1 VNAPVQLTCRNCA
14 TAFVAD
20 PSAARCPRCGYAE
33 APTTKS
39 PLAATS
45 TDRSAFSAPVSQ
57 PVPQPY
63 GQPYAQ
69 PTAQT
74 LPVAGPMGTMPQ
86 ANAPMVPY
94 GAPPQMQPYPQ
105 QQPQPGYAYPP
116 GQQQQQQPYY
126 APQPQYYQQAP
137 QPIVVI
143 QNQVN
148 APYPMH
154 PYAMMPYVKRK
165 DPGVAALISF
175 FLPGGGQ
182 LYNGQAGKGIA
193 FMFVTVVNFFLLFV
207 GIGFLTGIATWIWSM
222 IDAHQV
228 ADRINRGEIVA

>member
-1 VNAPVQLTCRNCA
+1 MNAPVQLTCRNCA
-14 TAFVAD
+14 TPFVAD

-45 TDRSAFSAPVSQ
+45 TDRVSFSAPVSQ
-57 PVPQPY
+57 PVPQQQY
-63 GQPYAQ
+63 GQPYA
-69 PTAQT
+69 PPPGGSHPIGT
-74 LPVAGPMGTMPQ
+74 LPSAQ
-86 ANAPMVPY
+86 ASMVPY
-94 GAPPQMQPYPQ
+94 GAPSQAQQPYPG
-105 QQPQPGYAYPP
+105 QPQGYGYPP
-116 GQQQQQQPYY
+116 GQPQQQPYY
-126 APQPQYYQQAP
+126 APQPQYYQPAP

-175 FLPGGGQ
+175 FIPGGGQ
-182 LYNGQAGKGIA
+182 LYNGQAGKGLA
-193 FMFVTVVNFFLLFV
+193 FIFVTIVNFFLLFV

-228 ADRINRGEIVA
+228 ADRINRGEIVT

>member
-1 VNAPVQLTCRNCA
+1 MNAPVQLTCRNCA

-45 TDRSAFSAPVSQ
+45 TERSAFSAPVSQ

-63 GQPYAQ
+63 AQPYAQ
-69 PTAQT
+69 PTAPS
-74 LPVAGPMGTMPQ
+74 PVAGMPVGAMPP

-94 GAPPQMQPYPQ
+94 GAPTQMQQYPQ
-105 QQPQPGYAYPP
+105 QQQGYGYQQP
-116 GQQQQQQPYY
+116 QQQPYY
-126 APQPQYYQQAP
+126 APQQPQYYAQAP

-175 FLPGGGQ
+175 FIPGGGQ

-193 FMFVTVVNFFLLFV
+193 FIFATIVNFFLLFI